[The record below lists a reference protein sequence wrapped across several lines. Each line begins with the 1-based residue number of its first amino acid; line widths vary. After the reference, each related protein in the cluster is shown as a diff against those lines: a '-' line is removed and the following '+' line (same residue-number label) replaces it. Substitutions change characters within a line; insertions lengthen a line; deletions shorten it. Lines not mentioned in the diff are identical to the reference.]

1 MTNRA
6 HRTVV
11 VTLVLTL
18 ACAAGA
24 LAAGPIKGR
33 TYEGGAP
40 STGVDHEGHR
50 QRMHTG
56 GSISLRIA
64 RSGRSLTVRFSSS
77 SPILYCITNQHLQV
91 QSTKPASISGAGTF
105 RANIAERFANS
116 VAGEDA
122 RPLVIGSE
130 ERDRAITFRVFLPRL
145 RCGAEVLSRL

>member
-11 VTLVLTL
+11 VTLALTL

-24 LAAGPIKGR
+24 LAAGPMKGR

-91 QSTKPASISGAGTF
+91 QSTKPASIS
-105 RANIAERFANS
+105 
-116 VAGEDA
+116 
-122 RPLVIGSE
+122 
-130 ERDRAITFRVFLPRL
+130 
-145 RCGAEVLSRL
+145 